1 MYMQNDTGR
10 NIAAA
15 INGIEFDTSELVKDQ
30 TLQDTNS
37 ALGDINTTLQGITTS
52 DPPTDTTQQS
62 IASAISG
69 LGQTLGSDRALIDG
83 SNIGDKATFRSN
95 IGLVTDAHSETGTYN
110 YSYAKYGNIV
120 FVYVDTIA
128 SRAWGAYE
136 TLYIGTLPQGYRPTT
151 NINWIA
157 PATDRS
163 INLRLNVTTQGYIQ
177 VYNAGGALSSLG
189 LVTTC
194 FSFVI

>member
-1 MYMQNDTGR
+1 MATQLSRAVTDGTVQSTNT
-10 NIAAA
+10 A
-15 INGIEFDTSELVKDQ
+15 IDALTSAVQ
-30 TLQDTNS
+30 
-37 ALGDINTTLQGITTS
+37 
-52 DPPTDTTQQS
+52 
-62 IASAISG
+62 G
-69 LGQTLGSDRALIDG
+69 LGTTLGSDKA
-83 SNIGDKATFRSN
+83 NISGDNIADKATFRSN

-151 NINWIA
+151 NINWSA

-163 INLRLNVTTQGYIQ
+163 INLRLNVTTQGHIQ
-177 VYNAGGALSSLG
+177 VYNAGGALTSLG